1 MSNVKDI
8 KKELKLNYLK
18 KTFKYNKDLL
28 ESIESILNNENL
40 SEQKII
46 DILILLNNGLS
57 YIKSSKNLEFIF
69 NLHQKILI
77 KTKITNEV
85 NKEIF
90 VNFLNMY
97 INLKN
102 KKNNKKKFERKLLLL
117 IEYYLMIEQEIIL
130 HQQIEFIIY
139 IINELINSHK
149 NSSVFQ
155 FGFLYMKI
163 SEILNKRKMYYLFS
177 KELSEIKKQIQNNI
191 PNDNKGKQLNFLL
204 KESN

>member
-1 MSNVKDI
+1 MSNVKNI

>member
-18 KTFKYNKDLL
+18 KIFKYNKDLL